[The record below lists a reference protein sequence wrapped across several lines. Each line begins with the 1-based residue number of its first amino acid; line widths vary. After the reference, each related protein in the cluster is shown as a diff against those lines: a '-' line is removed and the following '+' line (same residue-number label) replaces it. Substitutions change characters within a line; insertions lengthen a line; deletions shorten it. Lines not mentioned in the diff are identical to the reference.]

1 MPIALSLKL
10 PTLSAISFK
19 PFTNL
24 AIRTAIPLRVKVLI
38 KSSIP
43 LKFALPILSTIP
55 PSRPPSNL
63 PMALPMVVTIF
74 HKVCKN
80 LKKLPLSSAVPM
92 ASNTRTIPSLIP
104 SATVPRSP
112 ILSLILSNRVWK
124 VSRPG
129 EPIFS
134 LIKPKNFLS
143 ASPTI
148 LRTSPI
154 LFIPL
159 VNILVSLTV
168 SLSLTSQSP
177 ILAVTP
183 SIPPPRSS
191 RPPNKGEIALN
202 TATNACFIMLSMAN
216 KPLNVRLSLSDAESL
231 SFNLA
236 VNSFRAFVNAA
247 SRSAVIGG
255 KISRNAS
262 FIGLTTDPIASQTFQ
277 KDSMRSSRPPSSFH
291 PESISL
297 RASAPLAKTSYIAL
311 AKSVHNSVA
320 SSASPNIMLKVFIHP
335 VLTASFT
342 ESIASPK
349 VLAF

>member
-1 MPIALSLKL
+1 
-10 PTLSAISFK
+10 
-19 PFTNL
+19 
-24 AIRTAIPLRVKVLI
+24 
-38 KSSIP
+38 
-43 LKFALPILSTIP
+43 
-55 PSRPPSNL
+55 
-63 PMALPMVVTIF
+63 MALPTVVTTF

-80 LKKLPLSSAVPM
+80 LKKLLLSRAVPIS
-92 ASNTRTIPSLIP
+92 SNTRTIPSLIP
-104 SATVPRSP
+104 LVAVPRSS
-112 ILSLILSNRVWK
+112 ILSLTLPKRAWK
-124 VSRPG
+124 TSRPG
-129 EPIFS
+129 RPIFS
-134 LIKPKNFLS
+134 LINPKNFLS
-143 ASPTI
+143 ALPTV

-159 VNILVSLTV
+159 VNISVSLMV

-202 TATNACFIMLSMAN
+202 TATNACFMMLSIAN
-216 KPLNVRLSLSDAESL
+216 RPLNVRLSLSDAESL
-231 SFNLA
+231 SFSFA
-236 VNSFRAFVNAA
+236 VNSFNAFVNAA

-262 FIGLTTDPIASQTFQ
+262 FIGLTMDPIPSQTFQ

-297 RASAPLAKTSYIAL
+297 RASAPLAKTSHIAL
-311 AKSVHNSVA
+311 ARSVHNSVA